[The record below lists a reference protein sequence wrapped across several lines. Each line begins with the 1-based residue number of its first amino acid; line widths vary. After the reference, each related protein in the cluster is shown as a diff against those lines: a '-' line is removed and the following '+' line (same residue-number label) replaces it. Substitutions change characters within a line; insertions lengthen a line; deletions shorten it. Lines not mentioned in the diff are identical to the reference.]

1 MAKIINIFTREIL
14 ADLPTERTSPRT
26 AMLWDFP
33 DDEHYLQYK
42 IHAIADN
49 FYDAKDILERAEL
62 IYNEGIKKVS

>member
-1 MAKIINIFTREIL
+1 MAKIICIKTKVII
-14 ADLPTERTSPRT
+14 ADLPTERTTPRT

-62 IYNEGIKKVS
+62 IYNQEIRKVS